1 MVILMAGELKLK
13 LLMFQLK
20 FAYWFG
26 VGIGCIDAEYRAMH
40 GAMNESMMVIK
51 EQRAEFYFSSFSK
64 WYEVALATSTLAN
77 LRPQPLN
84 SSYITVN

>member
-1 MVILMAGELKLK
+1 MAGELKLK

-40 GAMNESMMVIK
+40 GAMNESMMAIK
-51 EQRAEFYFSSFSK
+51 EQRA
-64 WYEVALATSTLAN
+64 
-77 LRPQPLN
+77 
-84 SSYITVN
+84 